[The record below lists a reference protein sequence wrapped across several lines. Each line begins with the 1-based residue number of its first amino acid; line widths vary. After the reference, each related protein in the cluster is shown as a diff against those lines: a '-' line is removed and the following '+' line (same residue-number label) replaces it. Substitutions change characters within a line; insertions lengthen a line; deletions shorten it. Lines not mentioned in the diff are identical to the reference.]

1 MGQVEA
7 RAERNCGGV
16 LVAELKINVGVQHA
30 ARRPIIR
37 VSVPGLEQTH
47 ILVISSVALFSSNLK
62 SERFLLSTEM
72 TEVDW
77 PPRQVWISRR
87 RYLLFVKLFEQA
99 ALFNFVEEVEV
110 NKLFGLGGFCGRNG
124 SRHVIKRVL
133 HALHIHI
140 GRPL

>member
-1 MGQVEA
+1 ML
-7 RAERNCGGV
+7 RAGPLSGFQSLAWNSAHTCHFERG
-16 LVAELKINVGVQHA
+16 EK
-30 ARRPIIR
+30 
-37 VSVPGLEQTH
+37 
-47 ILVISSVALFSSNLK
+47 SSLISSNLK

-124 SRHVIKRVL
+124 SRHVIERVL

>member
-1 MGQVEA
+1 ML
-7 RAERNCGGV
+7 RAGPLSGFQSLVWNRRATCHFERG
-16 LVAELKINVGVQHA
+16 A
-30 ARRPIIR
+30 
-37 VSVPGLEQTH
+37 
-47 ILVISSVALFSSNLK
+47 FSSNLK
-62 SERFLLSTEM
+62 SKRSLLSTEM

-77 PPRQVWISRR
+77 PPRQVWILRR